1 MVLSSSLQVLSRFS
15 PGSLQFLFRFSPG
28 SSEVLSRFSP
38 GCLRVLSR
46 FSPGSLQVLL
56 RFSPGSFQFF
66 TNLSP
71 GAHPV
76 LSCFYPVL
84 FYSFLFYWKR
94 TGARKW
100 HTLLNFFPSV
110 IFKLSTKLKDVTAN
124 AQAQGND
131 THYPIFFSS
140 VIFMRSCVAQE
151 RTFLLNKMIFLNWI
165 KLFNKTERCDWKRTG
180 ARKSHTLSNFFSSVI
195 FMCSCTAQERTFLL
209 NKMIFFNWNQSF

>member
-1 MVLSSSLQVLSRFS
+1 MELFEDCKDKILIGDLEVSSTYNQSWFSPVLSRFS
-15 PGSLQFLFRFSPG
+15 PGSLQVLSSFSSGSLQVLLRFSPG
-28 SSEVLSRFSP
+28 FLRFSP

-100 HTLLNFFPSV
+100 HTLSNFFPSV
-110 IFKLSTKLKDVTAN
+110 IF
-124 AQAQGND
+124 
-131 THYPIFFSS
+131 
-140 VIFMRSCVAQE
+140 
-151 RTFLLNKMIFLNWI
+151 
-165 KLFNKTERCDWKRTG
+165 
-180 ARKSHTLSNFFSSVI
+180 
-195 FMCSCTAQERTFLL
+195 MCSCAAQERTFLL